1 MNYISKV
8 FRTNIFKFSTLLAFN
23 HGLNFLLIFI
33 YLKTISSATYGTIG
47 LIQSYSILIG
57 VISMLG
63 IRDGFYTIYY
73 KVNKNALYSNF
84 YLFFIF
90 MTSLLFFISMY
101 FKEFFTHYLSIPL
114 EFYNLIFIYAMSNAL
129 YANFEIVMRLE
140 NWNNLYL
147 SISLIRGITVFLF
160 KLYFVFHI
168 ENNIDFI
175 TNILL
180 IDIFSFLIISMII
193 FIVVNIKILK
203 FKFKIDFSLYP
214 RLFKVGLPFLAS
226 NGSGWIFNG
235 FDRVLI
241 ERFFSLEILG
251 IYLYGTKIAAAVG
264 NIIHQVLNLLYAPKA
279 LKLLSE
285 GDIVSMELLGDKV
298 SSWLIKLIFISL
310 IFTVF
315 IYFSLYYLNILNYRI
330 ISILFLGSIL
340 VEITKIIPRI
350 NGQKILFLE
359 KSYILSSLYIFSSIL
374 IVIFYYTLLSFGGI
388 GIIFL
393 SQIFVYF
400 LISYFI
406 HLYIINKTIF
416 NIVSISRYFWLIIS
430 IISFLLLI
438 YFFNLKGLK

>member
-1 MNYISKV
+1 MNYIKKI
-8 FRTNIFKFSTLLAFN
+8 FKTNIFKFSTVLAFN

-47 LIQSYSILIG
+47 LIQSYAILIG

-73 KVNKNALYSNF
+73 KVNKNTLYSNF

-90 MTSLLFFISMY
+90 MASLLFFISIY
-101 FKEFFTHYLSIPL
+101 FKEFLTHYLSIPL

-147 SISLIRGITVFLF
+147 SISLFRGITVFLF

-168 ENNIDFI
+168 ENSIDFI

-193 FIVVNIKILK
+193 FVMVNIKILK
-203 FKFKIDFSLYP
+203 FKFQLDFSLYP

-251 IYLYGTKIAAAVG
+251 IYLYGTRIAAALG
-264 NIIHQVLNLLYAPKA
+264 NIIHQVLNLLYAPKS
-279 LKLLSE
+279 LQLLSTGE
-285 GDIVSMELLGDKV
+285 TLAMENLGKRV
-298 SSWLIKLIFISL
+298 INWLIGFIFISIL
-310 IFTVF
+310 LTFFV
-315 IYFSLYYLNILNYRI
+315 YFSLKYFNILNYDM
-330 ISILFLGSIL
+330 ISILFLGGSL
-340 VEITKIIPRI
+340 VEIAKIVPRI

-359 KSYILSSLYIFSSIL
+359 KSYILSSLYIVSSL
-374 IVIFYYTLLSFGGI
+374 VIVFLYYLFLPIMGL

-393 SQIFVYF
+393 AQIFIYF
-400 LISYFI
+400 SISYYI
-406 HLYIINKTIF
+406 HLYLVKKTDF
-416 NIVSISRYFWLIIS
+416 NFIQISSLFWVF
-430 IISFLLLI
+430 SFLLSFILFI
-438 YFFNLKGLK
+438 YFFNIRMSL